1 MAKKLLVLSAV
12 KREYGQETCALLLFF
27 LNKLILVCLFRCIRV
42 NKFQR
47 VDPDL
52 LKACKDSGVL
62 YSDLGLPKEIT
73 LWVDPWEVCCRYG
86 EKNHAFTVVT
96 FESDEDDQ
104 DDIPKKVSH
113 AVDKVTSDYHSGSSS
128 DEESGTKETRPTCWT
143 AKSSAQYQ
151 VADYLYQPMLMYQFP
166 RKKPGMFKGNDQLL
180 PHFAHRFQQQGR
192 NSKAFHQPP
201 WLLSAARSD
210 RYHWVHPQN
219 LAHAH

>member
-1 MAKKLLVLSAV
+1 MKNEIAAAV
-12 KREYGQETCALLLFF
+12 FF
-27 LNKLILVCLFRCIRV
+27 LMRLIKKNEKLKKEEVEIFAEKLTEILQEKYKNHWYPEKPTRG
-42 NKFQR
+42 Q
-47 VDPDL
+47 
-52 LKACKDSGVL
+52 A
-62 YSDLGLPKEIT
+62 Y
-73 LWVDPWEVCCRYG
+73 RYG